1 MTDITYNAAVS
12 LYLADCDKHKHLA
25 RSTLRVYKIT
35 LLDFARSDPS
45 LNGGMILLRDIPGT
59 SGSGTWTAGS
69 ACPTRGGR
77 DPQQAERVH
86 QVDL

>member
-1 MTDITYNAAVS
+1 MTDIAYNAAVS

-45 LNGGMILLRDIPGT
+45 LN
-59 SGSGTWTAGS
+59 
-69 ACPTRGGR
+69 RG
-77 DPQQAERVH
+77 
-86 QVDL
+86 